1 MLARRDTRMKAS
13 RFRRLS
19 PLQTFEDQSQV
30 WGIRCHSCTG
40 REGLA
45 PSWNTE
51 LQSFALC
58 GLPEDNVLFRPTG
71 HTGRSV
77 TQQGQRELPT
87 LIAPLPMLAPP
98 RSLGPKRHVHGTIYL
113 DRR

>member
-1 MLARRDTRMKAS
+1 MLARRDTRMKAA
-13 RFRRLS
+13 RLRRLS
-19 PLQTFEDQSQV
+19 PLQTLEDQSQV
-30 WGIRCHSCTG
+30 WGILCHSCTG

-77 TQQGQRELPT
+77 TQQGQRARPT
-87 LIAPLPMLAPP
+87 IITPPPALALP
-98 RSLGPKRHVHGTIYL
+98 RSLGARTSSP
-113 DRR
+113 